1 MYFHLVPLGCSL
13 LESSCH
19 TVRTLT
25 LAHED
30 KTYGGVTSSAEAPDS
45 EPRDTQGIH
54 CALFDFLAHRIIS
67 IIE

>member
-1 MYFHLVPLGCSL
+1 M
-13 LESSCH
+13 
-19 TVRTLT
+19 VRKLK

-30 KTYGGVTSSAEAPDS
+30 DARGEVTSSAEAPDS

-54 CALFDFLAHRIIS
+54 CALFDFLAHRIVS

>member
-1 MYFHLVPLGCSL
+1 MYFHLVLLGCSL

-19 TVRTLT
+19 TVRKLT

-30 KTYGGVTSSAEAPDS
+30 DARGEVTSSAEGPDS

-54 CALFDFLAHRIIS
+54 CALFDFLAHRIVS